1 MKLDDIQTLWGEDV
15 NIVDD
20 MLDEEALK
28 IPRLHQKYYKIYST
42 EKLLLAKIKADLK
55 TLQAMKWEYY
65 AGELA
70 EEDLNEQ
77 GWEPFPKRVLKAD
90 VPRYIEADKDIIQTT
105 LKIAQQ
111 QEKVDFC
118 ADIIKSLRD
127 RGFLIKNAIEWRKF
141 TNGAF

>member
-1 MKLDDIQTLWGEDV
+1 
-15 NIVDD
+15 
-20 MLDEEALK
+20 
-28 IPRLHQKYYKIYST
+28 
-42 EKLLLAKIKADLK
+42 
-55 TLQAMKWEYY
+55 MKWEYY

-90 VPRYIEADKDIIQTT
+90 VPRYIEADKDIIHTT

>member
-1 MKLDDIQTLWGEDV
+1 MKLEDIQNLWNEDC

-28 IPRLHQKYYKIYST
+28 IPRLHQKYYKIFST
-42 EKLLLAKIKADLK
+42 EKLLLHKLKADLK
-55 TLQAMKWEYY
+55 TLTALKHEYY

-70 EEDLNEQ
+70 EEDLKEN

-90 VPRYIEADKDIIQTT
+90 IPRYLEADSGIIAQN
-105 LKIAQQ
+105 LKIAHQ
-111 QEKVDFC
+111 QEKVDFV

-127 RGFLIKNAIEWRKF
+127 RGFLIKSAIDWRKF
-141 TNGAF
+141 TNGAI

>member
-42 EKLLLAKIKADLK
+42 EKLLLSKLKADLK
-55 TLQAMKWEYY
+55 TLSALKWEYY

-70 EEDLNEQ
+70 EEDLEEN

-90 VPRYIEADKDIIQTT
+90 IPRYVDADKQIIEYT
-105 LKIAQQ
+105 LKIAHQ

-118 ADIIKSLRD
+118 SDIIKSLRD